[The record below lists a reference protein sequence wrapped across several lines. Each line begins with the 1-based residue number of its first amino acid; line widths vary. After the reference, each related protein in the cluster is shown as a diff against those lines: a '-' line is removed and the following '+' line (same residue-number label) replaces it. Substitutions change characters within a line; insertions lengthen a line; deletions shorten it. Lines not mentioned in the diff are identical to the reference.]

1 MGGEERGLRV
11 DAEGLHGTGELR
23 RNQHFRDDKELG
35 GGIIAAGE
43 METEAEETNVVGGW
57 ARLPSAG

>member
-11 DAEGLHGTGELR
+11 GAEGLHGTGELR
-23 RNQHFRDDKELG
+23 RNQRFRDDNKLG
-35 GGIIAAGE
+35 GGILAAGE
-43 METEAEETNVVGGW
+43 METEAEETNEVGGG